1 MTREIKY
8 RHYYIFI
15 KKIEGK
21 KEDDYVI
28 MAYALLIGTTVYTYR
43 LNKSGRR
50 HTKLLLLLYKK

>member
-28 MAYALLIGTTVYTYR
+28 MAYALLIGTIYI
-43 LNKSGRR
+43 SIE
-50 HTKLLLLLYKK
+50 